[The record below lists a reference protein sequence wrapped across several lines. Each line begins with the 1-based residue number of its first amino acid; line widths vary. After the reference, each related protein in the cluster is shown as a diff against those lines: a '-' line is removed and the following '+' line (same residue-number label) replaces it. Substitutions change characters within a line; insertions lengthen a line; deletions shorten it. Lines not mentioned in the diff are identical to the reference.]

1 MSFIQQ
7 TVIVHRKDEESFPK
21 IIVKVKGQVHIIQSF
36 YSNVFDNVTQRL
48 TIKDVVNLTE
58 MN

>member
-7 TVIVHRKDEESFPK
+7 TGIVHRKDEESFPK
-21 IIVKVKGQVHIIQSF
+21 TIVKVKGQVHIIHSIQ
-36 YSNVFDNVTQRL
+36 NIFDNVTQRL